1 MAEKS
6 PSRSPARSK
15 RRVESPVRGPAAPSP
30 AIRTLRFADPENPPS
45 ASFLGWTGEAVHDK
59 DGESDDGESADG
71 ETEEGSG
78 VDDIRVLS
86 MNVCRN
92 ICRYAASR
100 MGHKGHHFSQYFRG
114 NASFRD
120 AYWGTTTEESCG
132 RLTEALSNCVST
144 NMWAVGCDMG
154 AGVGRLRGFC
164 EAVAA
169 AWHAHL
175 DHEVVCVGDEY
186 DGERPF
192 YACASEWPGMYP
204 ACHDV
209 PQLLASLWVSELTAL
224 YQTALEMRAVRHL
237 GS

>member
-1 MAEKS
+1 
-6 PSRSPARSK
+6 
-15 RRVESPVRGPAAPSP
+15 
-30 AIRTLRFADPENPPS
+30 
-45 ASFLGWTGEAVHDK
+45 VHDK

-132 RLTEALSNCVST
+132 RLTEALSNCAST